1 MNDQERQDREEAGG
15 LEGERSREIVDRAL
29 VYAQWLV
36 VLNRQGGQE
45 HLMFE
50 CEGIPEIEDDQRHRR
65 ASSSAERWA
74 VGSPS

>member
-1 MNDQERQDREEAGG
+1 MNDQERQYREEAGG

-29 VYAQWLV
+29 VYAQWLIA
-36 VLNRQGGQE
+36 LNRQGEQRRC
-45 HLMFE
+45 E
-50 CEGIPEIEDDQRHRR
+50 CEETPELADDQRCGR